1 MAGDRKHIFISHIH
15 EDDGRLSALKDLMKR
30 KGLEVRDSSI
40 NSSKPNNAQSEA
52 YIKYQILKPRIEWA
66 GTLVVLISPDTK
78 HSDWVNWEIECAE
91 QMGMRI
97 VGVWDHGAA
106 QCDLPE
112 ALEQYAD
119 AIVGWNGDR
128 VIDAI
133 NGDINNGE
141 SPEGT
146 RSKLPGQAALA
157 TASLHRAE
165 VELARTTPAQ
175 WPARRAPNATLTSSA
190 VESRQS
196 ACI

>member
-1 MAGDRKHIFISHIH
+1 MAGDRKNIFISHIH
-15 EDDGRLSALKDLMKR
+15 EDDGRLSSLKDLMKR

-106 QCDLPE
+106 QCDVPE

-119 AIVGWNGDR
+119 AVVGWNGDR

-133 NGDINNGE
+133 NGDINNWQ
-141 SPEGT
+141 SQEGNLT
-146 RSKLPGQAALA
+146 PSRPLPRYG
-157 TASLHRAE
+157 
-165 VELARTTPAQ
+165 
-175 WPARRAPNATLTSSA
+175 
-190 VESRQS
+190 
-196 ACI
+196 C

>member
-15 EDDGRLSALKDLMKR
+15 ADDARLGALKNLIQR

-40 NSSKPNNAQSEA
+40 NSSKPNKAQSEA

-78 HSDWVNWEIECAE
+78 HSNWVNWEIECAE

-106 QCDLPE
+106 QCNLPE

-119 AIVGWNGDR
+119 AIVGWSGDR

-133 NGDINNGE
+133 KGDINNWE
-141 SPEGT
+141 SPEGAPAPP
-146 RSKLPGQAALA
+146 RSVPRYG
-157 TASLHRAE
+157 
-165 VELARTTPAQ
+165 
-175 WPARRAPNATLTSSA
+175 
-190 VESRQS
+190 
-196 ACI
+196 C